1 MKKVAVIGAG
11 FTGLASAVEL
21 VNKGFQV
28 SIFEA
33 SDQAGGLAGGFYP
46 PMNSSWKWKLESYY
60 HHVFTN
66 DADIIRL
73 AKMVGSP
80 VLIKKPITNS
90 FVLNQEIQMD
100 SPISLLRFSG
110 ISLFSR
116 LRMGVGLAL
125 LKMIP
130 NGLFLERYR
139 VMDSLPLLLGKEGYQ
154 VVWEKLLRAKFGP
167 YIDQVNLAWFWGRVS
182 KRTKN
187 LGYFEGGFAG
197 LVEKIVEYIEK
208 KGGRVVLGTEIAT
221 VRSTEIR
228 NDEDG
233 GTRDDPADSFAVRR
247 AGGGVL
253 VDGERFDAVVL
264 TTPAESINKIVEG
277 VDFPRLDYL
286 WGQTLILETSQ
297 KLLQGY
303 WLNILEDDWPFLVMV
318 DQANFIDKKYYGGSH
333 LVYLG
338 NYLPEGHK
346 QLKMSKEELLSLY
359 DPFIKK
365 VNKYFSKKKIK
376 NLFLFRSPYAQPV
389 FPVNYA
395 QKNPEMRSPVEGV
408 YLANMSMVYPYDRGT
423 NYAVKMGVEVARM
436 IINDLNNK

>member
-1 MKKVAVIGAG
+1 
-11 FTGLASAVEL
+11 
-21 VNKGFQV
+21 
-28 SIFEA
+28 
-33 SDQAGGLAGGFYP
+33 
-46 PMNSSWKWKLESYY
+46 
-60 HHVFTN
+60 
-66 DADIIRL
+66 
-73 AKMVGSP
+73 
-80 VLIKKPITNS
+80 
-90 FVLNQEIQMD
+90 
-100 SPISLLRFSG
+100 
-110 ISLFSR
+110 
-116 LRMGVGLAL
+116 
-125 LKMIP
+125 MIP

-139 VMDSLPLLLGKEGYQ
+139 VVDSLPLLLGKEGYR

-208 KGGRVVLGTEIAT
+208 KGGRVRVESEIAT
-221 VRSTEIR
+221 VRSTETR

-233 GTRDDPADSFAVRR
+233 GTRND
-247 AGGGVL
+247 GGGVM

-359 DPFIKK
+359 APFIKK